1 MNITICGGGNLG
13 HVCAGYLSAQDNN
26 VVSLLTTKPEIWSKN
41 INVFD
46 CRGNVFKSKLER
58 ISNQPEDV
66 IPDADMVLVCLPGFA
81 ISRELESISPYLK
94 SSCLVGS
101 IVSSTGFFFD
111 AFNKLSKRQP
121 LFGFQRV
128 PFISRITY
136 YGHEAELKG
145 YKESLSIAVENTEDK
160 EVVRVIVEKLFNTPV
175 RLLDSYYEASLS
187 NSNPLLHTSRLYI
200 LWKDWEPGTS
210 YDKAPGFYSDWTVET
225 SELYIA
231 MDNEFQFLL
240 KKLGVKEGSIPSVL
254 MYYDSWDAES
264 LTKKISSI
272 PAFQGISSPMRLNKY
287 GMYEPDFNSRYF
299 MEDFPF
305 GLKIIYDLMKKE
317 ELKAPTISMV
327 YEWGNSI
334 IDKQQ

>member
-1 MNITICGGGNLG
+1 MNITVCGGGKLG

-26 VVSLLTTKPEIWSKN
+26 VVSLLTTKPEMWSKN

-46 CRGNVFKSKLER
+46 CCGNVFKGKLDR
-58 ISNQPEDV
+58 ISNQPKDV
-66 IPDADMVLVCLPGFA
+66 IPDADLVLLCLPGFA
-81 ISRELESISPYLK
+81 LAKELTSVAPYLQ

-101 IVSSTGFFFD
+101 VVSSTGFFFE
-111 AFNKLSKRQP
+111 AFNKLSKKQP

-136 YGHEAELKG
+136 YGLEAELKG
-145 YKESLSIAVENTEDK
+145 YKETLSIAVENTEDK
-160 EVVRVIVEKLFNTPV
+160 EMVRAVVERLFNTPV
-175 RLLDSYYEASLS
+175 KLLDSYYEASLS
-187 NSNPLLHTSRLYI
+187 NSNPLLHTSRLYT
-200 LWKDWEPGTS
+200 LWKDWKPGIS
-210 YDKAPGFYSDWTVET
+210 YDTPPGFYSDWTVET

-231 MDNEFQFLL
+231 MDNEFQLLL
-240 KKLGVKEGSIPSVL
+240 KKLGVKEGNIPSVL

-272 PAFQGISSPMRLNKY
+272 PAFQGISSPMKLNRY
-287 GMYEPDFNSRYF
+287 GMYDPDFNSRYF
-299 MEDFPF
+299 TEDFPF
-305 GLKIIYDLMKKE
+305 GLKIIYSLMNE
-317 ELKAPTISMV
+317 ERINAPNILKV